1 MTGRRVR
8 AITRRIISQFR
19 RDHRTMAL
27 LFVVPVFVMALVGW
41 IMGMQ
46 GTVVPRVVV
55 ATEDAVVAPVLD
67 TAFSAANEA
76 GDVVYLGLVA
86 DETAGRQMLID
97 EEADVLLVVPEGA
110 REAILAGQS
119 PTIEVVTPGIDPI
132 SDATNAIAVQKT
144 VAQAI
149 AGARGGQVPAPT
161 VERTTIYGSPDATQ
175 LDTFGPVFVGFFAY
189 FFVFLLTGVSF
200 LRERTGGTLER
211 LLATPVTRAEIVTGY
226 SLGFGIFAAL
236 QVAVLLTFVL
246 ADVQVPAIG
255 PIPAF
260 GIGLGLANA
269 GNPLLVF
276 VVVLLLAIGAV
287 NLAIFLSTFART
299 ELQVIQFIPVVI
311 VPQALLAGLIWP
323 IDRLPDLL
331 QPIARLLPLT
341 YGLEALRGVMI
352 RGAGLDD
359 PTLQLDLVVLLG
371 IAVAVM
377 LLATRTIRREVA

>member
-1 MTGRRVR
+1 
-8 AITRRIISQFR
+8 
-19 RDHRTMAL
+19 
-27 LFVVPVFVMALVGW
+27 
-41 IMGMQ
+41 
-46 GTVVPRVVV
+46 
-55 ATEDAVVAPVLD
+55 
-67 TAFSAANEA
+67 
-76 GDVVYLGLVA
+76 
-86 DETAGRQMLID
+86 MLID